1 MKSRVFKKL
10 CKKTAEIMNFNSC
23 DIEDGVYHAW
33 WEERGMDYCECD
45 SKEAW
50 EWLTD
55 RFEGEVNTFIDPN
68 NGISWKPIKQQ
79 LSSTPKNVFE
89 WARKQDWLKRL

>member
-50 EWLTD
+50 EWLTN
-55 RFEGEVNTFIDPN
+55 R
-68 NGISWKPIKQQ
+68 S
-79 LSSTPKNVFE
+79 
-89 WARKQDWLKRL
+89 